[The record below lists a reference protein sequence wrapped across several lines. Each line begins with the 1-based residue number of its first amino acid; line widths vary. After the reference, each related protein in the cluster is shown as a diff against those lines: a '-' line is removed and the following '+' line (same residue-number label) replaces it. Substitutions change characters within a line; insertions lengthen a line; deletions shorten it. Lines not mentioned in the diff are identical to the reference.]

1 MTTRR
6 DFLRTIGT
14 GTLGLGVLP
23 ELLRADGREKLLR
36 RIGMQLY
43 TVREEAKA
51 NLLMTLARVARI
63 GYREVE
69 FAGYFGNNLKKIKA
83 TLDQNHLIAPSAHY
97 SLEDL
102 RKDFVK
108 TIEQAAALGHRYL
121 IFAWVP
127 KEERTPDG
135 YRAIADDLNRGGGLA
150 ASHGMKVGYHNYSY
164 DFDLVGGERPY
175 DLLLARTDPKTV
187 AMEMDIY
194 WIISGGG
201 DPLEYFAKYPGRFEL
216 LHIKDMLGD
225 AKHTMVDV
233 GDGFVNWRKIITTA
247 KRQGAQHF
255 FVEHDEATD
264 PFLTLQRSFN
274 YLNRLST

>member
-1 MTTRR
+1 VTTRR
-6 DFLRTIGT
+6 DFLRAIGT
-14 GTLGLGVLP
+14 GTLGLGALP
-23 ELLRADGREKLLR
+23 ELLRADGHEELVRK
-36 RIGMQLY
+36 IGMQLY

-51 NLLMTLARVARI
+51 NLLMTLARIARI

-69 FAGYFGNNLKKIKA
+69 FAGYFGNDLKQIKA
-83 TLDQNHLIAPSAHY
+83 TLDQNHLVAPSAHY

-102 RKDFVK
+102 RKDFSK
-108 TIEQAAALGHRYL
+108 TIDQAAALGHSYL

-135 YRAIADDLNRGGGLA
+135 YRAIADDLNRGGALA

-164 DFDLVGGERPY
+164 DFDLVGRERPY
-175 DLLLARTDPKTV
+175 DLLLARTDPNTV

-225 AKHTMVDV
+225 AKHTIVDV
-233 GDGFVNWRKIITTA
+233 GDGIVNWRKVISRA
-247 KRQGAQHF
+247 KAQGAKHF
-255 FVEHDEATD
+255 FVEHDETKD
-264 PFLTLQRSFN
+264 PFRTLRRSFT
-274 YLNRLST
+274 YLRGLRS